1 MSQTTSAPAIPVQLT
16 VSKFSVKRKSMR
28 KPRKYTRFMN
38 VREFSPE
45 IVKQQIMTFCTE
57 VSDTIINS
65 AIVSV
70 NTDET
75 GVNVT
80 VIGADFQLSMIY
92 TEGGQK

>member
-1 MSQTTSAPAIPVQLT
+1 
-16 VSKFSVKRKSMR
+16 MR
-28 KPRKYTRFMN
+28 KPRKYTQFLN

-57 VSDTIINS
+57 VSDAIINS

-80 VIGADFQLSMIY
+80 VIGNDFQLSMIY
-92 TEGGQK
+92 TEGGMAV